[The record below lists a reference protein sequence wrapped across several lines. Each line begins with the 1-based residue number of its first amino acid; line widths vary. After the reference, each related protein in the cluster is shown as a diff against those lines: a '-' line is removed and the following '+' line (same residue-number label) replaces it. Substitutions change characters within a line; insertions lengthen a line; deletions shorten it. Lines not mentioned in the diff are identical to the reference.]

1 MSISTESCYECGRDI
16 PEGLG
21 EPLYACLWS
30 MPRGGAT
37 YWGWVQVCPS
47 CGIGLRHRRQALL
60 VGFSLFVA
68 ALTALTALVLLP

>member
-1 MSISTESCYECGRDI
+1 MSVSTESCYECGRDI

-37 YWGWVQVCPS
+37 YWGWVQLCPS
-47 CGIGLRHRRQALL
+47 CGGGRRLRHLALL
-60 VGFSLFVA
+60 IGFSLFLA
-68 ALTALTALVLLP
+68 ALTALVAWPLL